1 MIRALL
7 EQVAGNGKSRSTVTE
22 PTPAIQEASSHP
34 ALGLDYG
41 AARIGVA
48 ATDDFGI
55 MAHPVATVEV
65 GEGDLERI
73 SGIATKRRARTLV
86 IGLPLRLDGSEGDS
100 AKQARAF
107 ARRLS
112 ALLPGL
118 KLVFVDETYTT
129 MDASE
134 KLREAG
140 RNARKQ
146 KSVIDQAAAVEIL
159 NRWMEEELA

>member
-1 MIRALL
+1 LL
-7 EQVAGNGKSRSTVTE
+7 DQTDGKRKGLGIVTE
-22 PTPAIQEASSHP
+22 PAQEPNSQNASSHP

-41 AARIGVA
+41 KARIGVA

-65 GEGDLERI
+65 GEAVLERI
-73 SGIATKRRARTLV
+73 SEIVAKRKIRTLV
-86 IGLPLRLDGSEGDS
+86 VGLPLRLDGTEGDS
-100 AKQARAF
+100 AKQARDF
-107 ARRLS
+107 GKRL
-112 ALLPGL
+112 AAHLPDL
-118 KLVFVDETYTT
+118 TMVFVDETYTT

-140 RNARKQ
+140 RKARDQ

-159 NRWMEEELA
+159 NRWMEETS